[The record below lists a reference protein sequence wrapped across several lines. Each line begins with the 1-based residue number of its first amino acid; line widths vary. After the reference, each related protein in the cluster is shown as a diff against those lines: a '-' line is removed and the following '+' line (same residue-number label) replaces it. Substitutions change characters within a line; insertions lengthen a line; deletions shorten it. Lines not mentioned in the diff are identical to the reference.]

1 MALEAAF
8 AELTT
13 RLRSFQELLEGL
25 GFTTGQDRSDKENPI
40 LAASID
46 DTVVEL
52 QDWLKNA
59 LAEAVKA
66 EKALSP
72 RVDLNR
78 VRRHLAAS
86 QQVFQEL
93 SEAIGLNLLSYDRVA
108 EVIQFGL
115 EKGPQ
120 WTKWT
125 NAVRQWLD
133 GIRPQLDAVLRSYFV
148 CWQETA
154 ERAAV
159 SSVSVQATGQ
169 HIEVGAQG
177 IKETAEHEFT

>member
-86 QQVFQEL
+86 QEVFQEL
-93 SEAIGLNLLSYDRVA
+93 SEAVGLNLLSYDRVA
-108 EVIQFGL
+108 E
-115 EKGPQ
+115 

-133 GIRPQLDAVLRSYFV
+133 GIRPQLDAVLRSYFL

-159 SSVSVQATGQ
+159 RSVSVQATGQ

-177 IKETAEHEFT
+177 IKETKEHEFT